1 MKLSHL
7 FAASVLS
14 LAFCQVTHAAEASE
28 TIIIGSADF
37 PESQV
42 LATIYADALAA
53 KNIHVERKMNIGSRE
68 VYMPALIDGSV
79 NLMPEYTGAA
89 LQYFDKKSQAKTTEQ
104 VAGDLV
110 KALPKGITM
119 LTPSQ
124 AQDVVTLAVT
134 EKTAEKFKLKD
145 IGDLKTHSQSMTLG
159 GPAEWK
165 TRPEGLPGL
174 KSVYGLEFKSYK
186 TLDVCGPLTL
196 SALVNGQVNVA
207 CVFSTDP
214 SIKTRNLVSLNDTQ
228 NLNPVQNVVPLI
240 SSAKVNSTVTD
251 TLNAI
256 SQALTTQ
263 DLIAMNARLD
273 NHDDYDVIASDW
285 LKAHK
290 LN

>member
-7 FAASVLS
+7 FAASLLS